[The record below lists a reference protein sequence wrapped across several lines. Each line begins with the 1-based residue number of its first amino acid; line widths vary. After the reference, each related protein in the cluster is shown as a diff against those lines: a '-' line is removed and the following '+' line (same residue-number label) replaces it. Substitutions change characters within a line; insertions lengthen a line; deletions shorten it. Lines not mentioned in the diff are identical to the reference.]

1 MTQTA
6 FFTAPARS
14 LGHILAAPFK
24 AVANGLIAL
33 AEAGPRMQEINR
45 LNALSDAQ
53 LAAQGKT
60 PRRRSAPYF
69 RCAFLHL
76 MPQAASACSSHANA
90 RPQSAAARVFLF

>member
-6 FFTAPARS
+6 FFAAPARS

-45 LNALSDAQ
+45 LNAQSDAQ

-60 PRRRSAPYF
+60 RDGEVRRIFGAHFYI
-69 RCAFLHL
+69 
-76 MPQAASACSSHANA
+76 
-90 RPQSAAARVFLF
+90 